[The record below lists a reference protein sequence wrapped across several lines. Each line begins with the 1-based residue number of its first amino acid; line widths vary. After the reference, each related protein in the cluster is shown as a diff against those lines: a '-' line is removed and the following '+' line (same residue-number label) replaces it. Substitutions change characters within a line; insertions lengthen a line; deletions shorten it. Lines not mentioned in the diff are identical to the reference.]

1 MAVRVF
7 DTRSR
12 KKRDLVTLEE
22 GKVGLYAC
30 GITPYSPS
38 HIGHARQAISFD
50 IIVRW
55 LRKRGF
61 EVNYITNFTDVDDKI
76 IAAAN
81 EEGVDFLE
89 ISNRHIDD
97 YFQSMDALNVIR
109 ADAYPRVTETIPEII
124 EMVASLIE
132 KGHAYLSDDGVY
144 FEIDTSPEKYGQ
156 LTGQTLEMVRS
167 GAGGRVGE
175 TGSGKRDHRDFALWK
190 MAKPGEPSWESPW
203 GDGRPGWH
211 IECSAMSLKHLGER
225 FDIHGGGSDLIFP
238 HHEAEIFQSE
248 CCLGHDPVVQYW
260 IHNGMVNVDGE
271 KMSKSLGNFWTIS
284 EALENV
290 DPLVLRYTLINAPYR
305 QPVDFNQVMIDDSET
320 HHGRLVTCYGE
331 GLAKFGR
338 GASMNKECDWRMFPE
353 LVDAANRFEEGMD
366 DDFNTRVALVE
377 VQAVVKMLR
386 GLLDDMADYN
396 EVTDDGV
403 YIGPISD
410 FIAGLIG
417 WLSEFAGEVLGLLPE
432 EADIL
437 EAIHSEERAKDEI
450 SQDVERLL
458 SQRDAA
464 RKSKDWSRADEI
476 RDELAGMGVIVED
489 GPDGAT
495 WRIE

>member
-1 MAVRVF
+1 MRVF

-12 KKRDLVTLEE
+12 KKRELVTIEE

-55 LRKRGF
+55 LRKSGF
-61 EVNYITNFTDVDDKI
+61 EVSYITNFTDVDDKI
-76 IAAAN
+76 IAVAN
-81 EEGVDFLE
+81 DEGVDFLE
-89 ISNRHIDD
+89 VANRNIDD
-97 YFQSMDALNVIR
+97 YFESMDSLNVIR

-124 EMVASLIE
+124 EMIEKLIE
-132 KGHAYLSDDGVY
+132 KGHAYLADDGVY
-144 FEIDTSPEKYGQ
+144 FEIDTSPDKYGQ

-167 GAGGRVGE
+167 GAGGRVDK

-190 MAKPGEPSWESPW
+190 MAKPDEPFWESPW

-260 IHNGMVNVDGE
+260 IHNGMINIDGE

-284 EALENV
+284 DALERV

-305 QPVDFNQVMIDDSET
+305 QPVDFNQVMIDDSEN
-320 HHGRLVTCYGE
+320 HQGRLLSCYGE
-331 GLAKFGR
+331 GLSRHGR
-338 GASMNKECDWRMFPE
+338 GDWGGFPE
-353 LVDAANRFEEGMD
+353 LVDAAKRLEDGMN

-377 VQAVVKMLR
+377 VQAVAKWLR
-386 GLLDDMADYN
+386 VQLQSGL
-396 EVTDDGV
+396 
-403 YIGPISD
+403 S
-410 FIAGLIG
+410 
-417 WLSEFAGEVLGLLPE
+417 
-432 EADIL
+432 
-437 EAIHSEERAKDEI
+437 
-450 SQDVERLL
+450 
-458 SQRDAA
+458 
-464 RKSKDWSRADEI
+464 SRA
-476 RDELAGMGVIVED
+476 
-489 GPDGAT
+489 
-495 WRIE
+495 

>member
-12 KKRDLVTLEE
+12 TKRELETIE
-22 GKVGLYAC
+22 DGKVGLYAC

-55 LRKRGF
+55 LRKSGF
-61 EVNYITNFTDVDDKI
+61 EVSYITNFTDVDDKI
-76 IAAAN
+76 IAVAN

-89 ISNRHIDD
+89 VANRNISD
-97 YFQSMDALNVIR
+97 YFESMDALNVIR

-124 EMVASLIE
+124 GMVETLIE
-132 KGHAYLSDDGVY
+132 KGHAYLAEDGVY

-167 GAGGRVGE
+167 GAGGRVAK

-190 MAKPGEPSWESPW
+190 MAKPGEPFWESPW
-203 GDGRPGWH
+203 GEGRPGWH

-225 FDIHGGGSDLIFP
+225 FDIHGGGTDLLFP

-248 CCLGHDPVVQYW
+248 CCLGHEPVVQYW
-260 IHNGMVNVDGE
+260 VHNGMINIDGE

-284 EALENV
+284 EALKNV

-305 QPVDFNQVMIDDSET
+305 QPVDFNQVMIDDSES
-320 HHGRLVTCYGE
+320 HHNRLVTCYGE
-331 GLAKFGR
+331 GLSKHGS
-338 GASMNKECDWRMFPE
+338 GGWGDFPE
-353 LVDAANRFEEGMD
+353 LVDAAKRLGEGMN
-366 DDFNTRVALVE
+366 DDFNTRIALVE
-377 VQAVVKMLR
+377 VQAVAKWLR
-386 GLLDDMADYN
+386 GILSSA
-396 EVTDDGV
+396 G
-403 YIGPISD
+403 SD
-410 FIAGLIG
+410 EEIAGAVG
-417 WLSEFAGEVLGLLPE
+417 WISEFAGDVLGLLPTNE
-432 EADIL
+432 EVLARMESHESVKDRVAPKVVSL
-437 EAIHSEERAKDEI
+437 LAERE
-450 SQDVERLL
+450 S
-458 SQRDAA
+458 A
-464 RKSKDWSRADEI
+464 RETKDWGRADEI

-489 GPDGAT
+489 GPNGVA

>member
-1 MAVRVF
+1 MAIRVF

-12 KKRDLVTLEE
+12 KKRKLVTLEE

-61 EVNYITNFTDVDDKI
+61 EVNYVTNFTDVDDKI

-81 EEGVDFLE
+81 EEGVGFLE
-89 ISNRHIDD
+89 ISNKYIDD
-97 YFQSMDALNVIR
+97 YFESMDALNVGR

-124 EMVASLIE
+124 EMVESLIE
-132 KGHAYLSDDGVY
+132 KGNAYHAEDGVY

-167 GAGGRVGE
+167 GAGGRVDK

-190 MAKPGEPSWESPW
+190 TAKPGEPSWESPW
-203 GDGRPGWH
+203 GEGRPGWH

-305 QPVDFNQVMIDDSET
+305 QPVDFNQVMIEDSGG
-320 HHGRLVTCYGE
+320 HHHRIVTCYGE
-331 GLAKFGR
+331 GLLKNGSA
-338 GASMNKECDWRMFPE
+338 DWTGITWLE
-353 LVDAANRFEEGMD
+353 DATSRFEAGMD

-377 VQAVVKMLR
+377 VQSVAKRMR
-386 GLLDDMADYN
+386 ALLDS
-396 EVTDDGV
+396 E
-403 YIGPISD
+403 SD
-410 FIAGLIG
+410 SGEIAGAVRWI
-417 WLSEFAGEVLGLLPE
+417 SEYAGDVLGLLPDMSDFLVE
-432 EADIL
+432 MQSKE
-437 EAIHSEERAKDEI
+437 SAKDEI
-450 SQDVERLL
+450 TPHIERLL
-458 SQRDAA
+458 FERDQA
-464 RKSKDWSRADEI
+464 RESKDWGRADEI
-476 RDELAGMGVIVED
+476 RAELLEMGVIVED
-489 GPDGAT
+489 GPNGAT

>member
-1 MAVRVF
+1 MRVF

-12 KKRDLVTLEE
+12 KKRELVTIEE

-55 LRKRGF
+55 LRKCGF
-61 EVNYITNFTDVDDKI
+61 EVRYITNFTDVDDKI
-76 IAAAN
+76 IDVAN

-89 ISNRHIDD
+89 VANRNITD
-97 YFQSMDALNVIR
+97 YFESMDSLNVIR

-124 EMVASLIE
+124 EMIGALID
-132 KGHAYLSDDGVY
+132 KGHAYRADDGVY

-167 GAGGRVGE
+167 GAGGRVDK

-190 MAKPGEPSWESPW
+190 MAKPNEPFWESPW
-203 GDGRPGWH
+203 GEGRPGWH

-260 IHNGMVNVDGE
+260 IHNGMINIDGE

-284 EALENV
+284 DALERV

-305 QPVDFNQVMIDDSET
+305 QPVDFNQVMIDDSEN
-320 HHGRLVTCYGE
+320 HHKRLLSCYGE
-331 GLAKFGR
+331 GLSKHGN
-338 GASMNKECDWRMFPE
+338 GDWSGFPE
-353 LVDAANRFEEGMD
+353 LVDAAKRLEEGMN

-377 VQAVVKMLR
+377 VQAVAKWLR
-386 GLLDDMADYN
+386 GLLN
-396 EVTDDGV
+396 SGGGEEE
-403 YIGPISD
+403 ISG
-410 FIAGLIG
+410 AVG
-417 WLSEFAGEVLGLLPE
+417 WISEFAGDVLGLLPSDEKVIARVESHESVKE
-432 EADIL
+432 EVAPKVEFL
-437 EAIHSEERAKDEI
+437 LGERENA
-450 SQDVERLL
+450 
-458 SQRDAA
+458 RDA
-464 RKSKDWSRADEI
+464 RDWVRADEI
-476 RDELAGMGVIVED
+476 RDELAKMGVVVED

-495 WRIE
+495 WRVE

>member
-1 MAVRVF
+1 MAVRLF

-12 KKRDLVTLEE
+12 KKRELVTLEE

-76 IAAAN
+76 ISAAN

-89 ISNRHIDD
+89 ISNRYIGD
-97 YFQSMDALNVIR
+97 YFESMDALNVIR

-124 EMVASLIE
+124 EMVESLIE
-132 KGHAYLSDDGVY
+132 KGNAYLAEDGVY

-167 GAGGRVGE
+167 GAGGRVDK

-190 MAKPGEPSWESPW
+190 MAKPGEPAWESPW
-203 GDGRPGWH
+203 GEGRPGWH

-305 QPVDFNQVMIDDSET
+305 QPVDFNQVMIDDSEI
-320 HHGRLVTCYGE
+320 HHHRLVTCYGE
-331 GLAKFGR
+331 GLAKKGSAEWR
-338 GASMNKECDWRMFPE
+338 GFSWLEEATS
-353 LVDAANRFEEGMD
+353 RFESGMD

-377 VQAVVKMLR
+377 VQSVAKRMGV
-386 GLLDDMADYN
+386 LLDSGGESEEIAAA
-396 EVTDDGV
+396 VSW
-403 YIGPISD
+403 ISEY
-410 FIAGLIG
+410 AGD
-417 WLSEFAGEVLGLLPE
+417 VLGLLPE
-432 EADIL
+432 D
-437 EAIHSEERAKDEI
+437 SEVLGEIQSQESAKDEI
-450 SQDVERLL
+450 SQHVESLL
-458 SQRDAA
+458 LERDEA
-464 RKSKDWSRADEI
+464 RESKDWARADEI
-476 RDELAGMGVIVED
+476 RDELTGMGVKVED
-489 GPDGAT
+489 GPNGAT

>member
-1 MAVRVF
+1 MRVF

-12 KKRDLVTLEE
+12 KKRELVTIEE
-22 GKVGLYAC
+22 GKVGIYAC

-55 LRKRGF
+55 LRKSGY

-76 IAAAN
+76 ISAAN
-81 EEGVDFLE
+81 DEGIDFLE
-89 ISNRHIDD
+89 VANRNIDD
-97 YFQSMDALNVIR
+97 YFESMDSLNVIR

-124 EMVASLIE
+124 GMIETLIE
-132 KGHAYLSDDGVY
+132 KGHAYLAEDGVY

-167 GAGGRVGE
+167 GAGGRVDK

-190 MAKPGEPSWESPW
+190 MAKPDEPFWESPW

-211 IECSAMSLKHLGER
+211 IECSAMSLKYLGEK

-260 IHNGMVNVDGE
+260 IHNGMINIDGE

-284 EALENV
+284 DALGSVE
-290 DPLVLRYTLINAPYR
+290 PLVLRYTLINAPYR
-305 QPVDFNQVMIDDSET
+305 QPVDFNQVMIDDSEN
-320 HHGRLVTCYGE
+320 HHERLLSSYGQGLSRHGRGE
-331 GLAKFGR
+331 W
-338 GASMNKECDWRMFPE
+338 GAFPN
-353 LVDAANRFEEGMD
+353 LVDAANRLEDGMN
-366 DDFNTRVALVE
+366 DDFNTRIALVE
-377 VQAVVKMLR
+377 VQAVAKWLR
-386 GLLDDMADYN
+386 GLLQSGSDKEGIAGA
-396 EVTDDGV
+396 VSW
-403 YIGPISD
+403 ISD
-410 FIAGLIG
+410 FAGD
-417 WLSEFAGEVLGLLPE
+417 VLGLLPTDVE
-432 EADIL
+432 VLARMESNDSDR
-437 EAIHSEERAKDEI
+437 EAIAPR
-450 SQDVERLL
+450 VERLL
-458 SQRDAA
+458 SEREDA
-464 RKSKDWSRADEI
+464 RKSEDWGRADEI
-476 RDELAGMGVIVED
+476 RDELAEMGVVVED
-489 GPDGAT
+489 GADGAS

>member
-1 MAVRVF
+1 MAVRLF

-12 KKRDLVTLEE
+12 KKRELVTLEE

-76 IAAAN
+76 ISAAN

-89 ISNRHIDD
+89 ISNRYIDD
-97 YFQSMDALNVIR
+97 YFESMDALNVIR

-124 EMVASLIE
+124 EMVESLIE
-132 KGHAYLSDDGVY
+132 KGNAYLAEDGVY

-167 GAGGRVGE
+167 GAGGRVDK
-175 TGSGKRDHRDFALWK
+175 TGCGKRDHRDFALWK

-203 GDGRPGWH
+203 GKGRPGWH

-305 QPVDFNQVMIDDSET
+305 QPVDFNQVMIDDSKI
-320 HHGRLVTCYGE
+320 HHHRLVACYGE
-331 GLAKFGR
+331 GLAKKGS
-338 GASMNKECDWRMFPE
+338 ADWRGFSWLE
-353 LVDAANRFEEGMD
+353 EATSRFESGMD

-377 VQAVVKMLR
+377 VQSVAKRMRV
-386 GLLDDMADYN
+386 LLDSGG
-396 EVTDDGV
+396 E
-403 YIGPISD
+403 SEE
-410 FIAGLIG
+410 IAGAVSWI
-417 WLSEFAGEVLGLLPE
+417 SEYAGDVLGLLPE
-432 EADIL
+432 D
-437 EAIHSEERAKDEI
+437 SEVLDKIQSRESAKDEI
-450 SQDVERLL
+450 SQHVESLL
-458 SQRDAA
+458 LERDEA
-464 RKSKDWSRADEI
+464 RESKDWARADEI
-476 RDELAGMGVIVED
+476 RDELTGMGVKVED
-489 GPDGAT
+489 GPNGAT

>member
-1 MAVRVF
+1 MALRVF

-12 KKRDLVTLEE
+12 KKRDLVTIEE
-22 GKVGLYAC
+22 GKVSLYAC

-55 LRKRGF
+55 LRKSGF
-61 EVNYITNFTDVDDKI
+61 EVNFITNFTDVDDKI
-76 IAAAN
+76 IAVAN

-89 ISNRHIDD
+89 VANRNIGD
-97 YFQSMDALNVIR
+97 YFESMDSLNVIR

-124 EMVASLIE
+124 EMIRTLVD
-132 KGHAYLSDDGVY
+132 KGHAYQAEDGVY

-167 GAGGRVGE
+167 GAGGRVDK

-190 MAKPGEPSWESPW
+190 MAKSDEPSWESPW

-248 CCLGHDPVVQYW
+248 CCLGHSPVVQYW
-260 IHNGMVNVDGE
+260 IHNGMINIDGE

-284 EALENV
+284 DALENV

-305 QPVDFNQVMIDDSET
+305 QPVDFNQVMIDDSDN
-320 HHGRLVTCYGE
+320 HHKRLLSCYGE
-331 GLAKFGR
+331 GLSRYGS
-338 GASMNKECDWRMFPE
+338 GDWGSFPE
-353 LVDAANRFEEGMD
+353 LVDAANRLEEGMN
-366 DDFNTRVALVE
+366 DDFNTRIALVE
-377 VQAVVKMLR
+377 VQAVAKWLR
-386 GLLDDMADYN
+386 GLLNSGGD
-396 EVTDDGV
+396 ELGV
-403 YIGPISD
+403 SG
-410 FIAGLIG
+410 AVG
-417 WLSEFAGEVLGLLPE
+417 WISEFAGGVLGLLPTDE
-432 EADIL
+432 EVLARMESNEGMKDEVAPKVEVL
-437 EAIHSEERAKDEI
+437 LAERENARKAKDW
-450 SQDVERLL
+450 
-458 SQRDAA
+458 A
-464 RKSKDWSRADEI
+464 RADDI
-476 RDELAGMGVIVED
+476 RDELAKMGVVVED
-489 GPDGAT
+489 GPNGAT

>member
-1 MAVRVF
+1 VALRVF
-7 DTRSR
+7 DTRFR
-12 KKRDLVTLEE
+12 KKRELVTIEE

-55 LRKRGF
+55 LRKSGF
-61 EVNYITNFTDVDDKI
+61 EVNFITNFTDVDDKI

-89 ISNRHIDD
+89 VANRNIAD
-97 YFQSMDALNVIR
+97 YFESMDSLNVIR

-124 EMVASLIE
+124 EMIRTLVD
-132 KGHAYLSDDGVY
+132 KGHAYQAEDGVY

-167 GAGGRVGE
+167 GAGGRVGK

-190 MAKPGEPSWESPW
+190 MAKSDEPSWESPW

-248 CCLGHDPVVQYW
+248 CCLGHSPVVQYW
-260 IHNGMVNVDGE
+260 IHNGMINIDGE

-284 EALENV
+284 DALENV

-305 QPVDFNQVMIDDSET
+305 QPVDFNQVMIDDSDN
-320 HHGRLVTCYGE
+320 HHKRLLSCYGE
-331 GLAKFGR
+331 GLSRYGS
-338 GASMNKECDWRMFPE
+338 GDWESFPE
-353 LVDAANRFEEGMD
+353 LVDAANRLEEGMN
-366 DDFNTRVALVE
+366 DDFNTRIALVE
-377 VQAVVKMLR
+377 VQAVAKWLR
-386 GLLDDMADYN
+386 GLLNSGGD
-396 EVTDDGV
+396 ELGV
-403 YIGPISD
+403 SG
-410 FIAGLIG
+410 AVG
-417 WLSEFAGEVLGLLPE
+417 WISEFAGGVLGLLPTDE
-432 EADIL
+432 EVLARMESNEGMKDEVAPKVEVL
-437 EAIHSEERAKDEI
+437 LAERENARKAKDW
-450 SQDVERLL
+450 
-458 SQRDAA
+458 A
-464 RKSKDWSRADEI
+464 RADDI
-476 RDELAGMGVIVED
+476 RDELAKMGVVVED
-489 GPDGAT
+489 GPNGAT

>member
-1 MAVRVF
+1 VALRVF
-7 DTRSR
+7 DTRFR
-12 KKRDLVTLEE
+12 KKRELVTIEE

-55 LRKRGF
+55 LRKSGF
-61 EVNYITNFTDVDDKI
+61 EVNFITNFTDVDDKI

-89 ISNRHIDD
+89 VANRNIAD
-97 YFQSMDALNVIR
+97 YFESMDSLNVIR

-124 EMVASLIE
+124 EMIRTLVD
-132 KGHAYLSDDGVY
+132 KGHAYQAEDGVY

-167 GAGGRVGE
+167 GAGGRVGK

-190 MAKPGEPSWESPW
+190 MAKSDEPSWESPW

-248 CCLGHDPVVQYW
+248 CCLGHSPVVQYW
-260 IHNGMVNVDGE
+260 IHNGMINIDGE

-284 EALENV
+284 DALENV

-305 QPVDFNQVMIDDSET
+305 QPVDFNQVMIDDSDN
-320 HHGRLVTCYGE
+320 HHKRLLSCYGE
-331 GLAKFGR
+331 GLSRYGS
-338 GASMNKECDWRMFPE
+338 GDWGSFPE
-353 LVDAANRFEEGMD
+353 LVDAANRLEEGMN
-366 DDFNTRVALVE
+366 DDFNTRIALVE
-377 VQAVVKMLR
+377 VQAVAKWLR
-386 GLLDDMADYN
+386 GLLNSGGD
-396 EVTDDGV
+396 ELGV
-403 YIGPISD
+403 SG
-410 FIAGLIG
+410 AVG
-417 WLSEFAGEVLGLLPE
+417 WISEFAGGVLGLLPTDE
-432 EADIL
+432 EVLARMESNEGMKDEVAPKVEVL
-437 EAIHSEERAKDEI
+437 LAERENARKAKDW
-450 SQDVERLL
+450 
-458 SQRDAA
+458 A
-464 RKSKDWSRADEI
+464 RADDI
-476 RDELAGMGVIVED
+476 RDELAKMGVVVED
-489 GPDGAT
+489 GPNGAT

>member
-1 MAVRVF
+1 MAIRVF

-12 KKRDLVTLEE
+12 KKRKLVTLEE
-22 GKVGLYAC
+22 KKVGLYAC

-61 EVNYITNFTDVDDKI
+61 EVNYVTNFTDVDDKI

-81 EEGVDFLE
+81 EEGVGFLE
-89 ISNRHIDD
+89 ISNKYIDD
-97 YFQSMDALNVIR
+97 YFESMDALNVGR

-124 EMVASLIE
+124 EMVESLIE
-132 KGHAYLSDDGVY
+132 KGNAYHAEDGVY

-167 GAGGRVGE
+167 GAGGRVDK

-190 MAKPGEPSWESPW
+190 TAKPGEPSWESPW
-203 GDGRPGWH
+203 GEGRPGWH

-305 QPVDFNQVMIDDSET
+305 QPVDFNQVMIEDSGG
-320 HHGRLVTCYGE
+320 HHHRIVTCYGE
-331 GLAKFGR
+331 GLLKKGSA
-338 GASMNKECDWRMFPE
+338 DWTGITWLE
-353 LVDAANRFEEGMD
+353 DATSRFEAGMD

-377 VQAVVKMLR
+377 VQSVAKRMR
-386 GLLDDMADYN
+386 ALLDS
-396 EVTDDGV
+396 E
-403 YIGPISD
+403 SD
-410 FIAGLIG
+410 SGEIAGAVRWI
-417 WLSEFAGEVLGLLPE
+417 SEYAGDVLGLLPDMFGFLVE
-432 EADIL
+432 MQSKE
-437 EAIHSEERAKDEI
+437 SAKDEI
-450 SQDVERLL
+450 TPHVERLL
-458 SQRDAA
+458 FERDQA
-464 RKSKDWSRADEI
+464 RESKDWGRADEI
-476 RDELAGMGVIVED
+476 RAELLEMGVIVED
-489 GPDGAT
+489 GPNGAT

>member
-1 MAVRVF
+1 MRVF

-12 KKRDLVTLEE
+12 TKRELETIE
-22 GKVGLYAC
+22 DGKVGLYAC

-55 LRKRGF
+55 LRKSGF

-76 IAAAN
+76 IAVAN

-89 ISNRHIDD
+89 VANRHISD
-97 YFQSMDALNVIR
+97 YFESMDALNVIR

-124 EMVASLIE
+124 GMVETLIE
-132 KGHAYLSDDGVY
+132 KGHAYLTEDGVY

-167 GAGGRVGE
+167 GAGGRVGK

-190 MAKPGEPSWESPW
+190 MAKPGEPFWESPW
-203 GDGRPGWH
+203 GEGRPGWH

-225 FDIHGGGSDLIFP
+225 FDIHGGGTDLLFP

-248 CCLGHDPVVQYW
+248 CCLGHEPVVQYW
-260 IHNGMVNVDGE
+260 VHNGMINIDGE

-320 HHGRLVTCYGE
+320 HHNRLVTCYGE
-331 GLAKFGR
+331 GLSKPGGR
-338 GASMNKECDWRMFPE
+338 EWSNFPE
-353 LVDAANRFEEGMD
+353 LVDAAKRFEEGMN

-377 VQAVVKMLR
+377 VQAVAKWLR
-386 GLLDDMADYN
+386 GILDSGGSD
-396 EVTDDGV
+396 EE
-403 YIGPISD
+403 ISG
-410 FIAGLIG
+410 AVG
-417 WLSEFAGEVLGLLPE
+417 WISEFAGDVLGLLPNNE
-432 EADIL
+432 EVLARMESRESMKDQVTPRVVSL
-437 EAIHSEERAKDEI
+437 LAERE
-450 SQDVERLL
+450 S
-458 SQRDAA
+458 A
-464 RKSKDWSRADEI
+464 RESKDWVRADEI
-476 RDELAGMGVIVED
+476 RDELAGMRVIVED
-489 GPDGAT
+489 GPNGTT

>member
-1 MAVRVF
+1 MALRVF

-12 KKRDLVTLEE
+12 AKRELVTIQK

-55 LRKRGF
+55 LRKSGF

-76 IAAAN
+76 IAVAN

-89 ISNRHIDD
+89 VANRNISD
-97 YFQSMDALNVIR
+97 YLDSMDALNVIR

-124 EMVASLIE
+124 EMVETLMD
-132 KGHAYLSDDGVY
+132 KGHAYLAEDGVY
-144 FEIDTSPEKYGQ
+144 FEIDTSPDKFGQ

-167 GAGGRVGE
+167 GAGGRVDK

-203 GDGRPGWH
+203 GEGRPGWH

-260 IHNGMVNVDGE
+260 IHNGMINIDGE

-284 EALENV
+284 EALEKV

-320 HHGRLVTCYGE
+320 HHIRIVTCYGE
-331 GLAKFGR
+331 GLSKHGS
-338 GASMNKECDWRMFPE
+338 GEWGEYPE
-353 LVDAANRFEEGMD
+353 LVEAAKRFEDGMN
-366 DDFNTRVALVE
+366 DDFNTRIAIVE
-377 VQAVVKMLR
+377 VQTVAKWLR
-386 GLLDDMADYN
+386 GLL
-396 EVTDDGV
+396 
-403 YIGPISD
+403 ISGAEEGE
-410 FIAGLIG
+410 ISGAVG
-417 WLSEFAGEVLGLLPE
+417 WISEFAGDVLGLLPTE
-432 EADIL
+432 GEVLARVDSH
-437 EAIHSEERAKDEI
+437 ESERSEVAPK
-450 SQDVERLL
+450 VERLL
-458 SQRDAA
+458 AERDEA
-464 RKSKDWSRADEI
+464 RSSKDWGRADEI
-476 RDELAGMGVIVED
+476 RDELAMMGVIVED
-489 GPDGAT
+489 GSEGAT

>member
-1 MAVRVF
+1 MTIRVF

-12 KKRDLVTLEE
+12 KKRKLVTLEE
-22 GKVGLYAC
+22 KKVGLYAC

-81 EEGVDFLE
+81 EEGVGFLE
-89 ISNRHIDD
+89 ISNKYIDD
-97 YFQSMDALNVIR
+97 YFESMDALNVVR

-124 EMVASLIE
+124 EMVESLIE
-132 KGHAYLSDDGVY
+132 KGNAYHAEDGVY

-167 GAGGRVGE
+167 GAGGRVDK

-190 MAKPGEPSWESPW
+190 TAKPGEPSWESPW
-203 GDGRPGWH
+203 GEGRPGWH

-305 QPVDFNQVMIDDSET
+305 QPVDFNQVMIEDSGG
-320 HHGRLVTCYGE
+320 HHHRIVTCYGE
-331 GLAKFGR
+331 GLLKKGSA
-338 GASMNKECDWRMFPE
+338 DWTGITWLE
-353 LVDAANRFEEGMD
+353 DATGRFEAGMD

-377 VQAVVKMLR
+377 VQSVAKRMR
-386 GLLDDMADYN
+386 ALLDS
-396 EVTDDGV
+396 E
-403 YIGPISD
+403 SD
-410 FIAGLIG
+410 SGEIAGAVRWI
-417 WLSEFAGEVLGLLPE
+417 SEYAGDVLGLLPDMSDFLVE
-432 EADIL
+432 MQSKE
-437 EAIHSEERAKDEI
+437 SAKDEI
-450 SQDVERLL
+450 TPHVERLL
-458 SQRDAA
+458 FERDQA
-464 RKSKDWSRADEI
+464 RESKDWGRADEI
-476 RDELAGMGVIVED
+476 RAELLEMGVIVED
-489 GPDGAT
+489 GPNGAT

>member
-81 EEGVDFLE
+81 EESVGFLE
-89 ISNRHIDD
+89 IADRYIDD
-97 YFQSMDALNVIR
+97 YFESMDALNVIR

-124 EMVASLIE
+124 EMVDSLIE
-132 KGHAYLSDDGVY
+132 KGNAYLAEDGVY

-167 GAGGRVGE
+167 GAGGRVDK

-190 MAKPGEPSWESPW
+190 MAKPGEPSWDSPW
-203 GDGRPGWH
+203 GKGRPGWH

-305 QPVDFNQVMIDDSET
+305 QPVDFNQVMIDDSGV
-320 HHGRLVTCYGE
+320 HHNRLVMCYGE
-331 GLAKFGR
+331 GLVGGSA
-338 GASMNKECDWRMFPE
+338 DWRGIPWLE
-353 LVDAANRFEEGMD
+353 DATSRFEAGMD

-377 VQAVVKMLR
+377 VQSVAKRMR
-386 GLLDDMADYN
+386 SLLDS
-396 EVTDDGV
+396 E
-403 YIGPISD
+403 SD
-410 FIAGLIG
+410 SREIAGAVG
-417 WLSEFAGEVLGLLPE
+417 WISEYAGDVLGLLPGDSYVLGE
-432 EADIL
+432 MQNKE
-437 EAIHSEERAKDEI
+437 SAKDEI
-450 SQDVERLL
+450 APDVERLL
-458 SQRDAA
+458 LERDEA
-464 RKSKDWSRADEI
+464 RKSKDWARADEI
-476 RDELAGMGVIVED
+476 RDELTGMGVVVED
-489 GPDGAT
+489 GPNGAI
-495 WRIE
+495 WRVE

>member
-1 MAVRVF
+1 MRVF

-12 KKRDLVTLEE
+12 KKRELITIEE

-55 LRKRGF
+55 LRKIGF
-61 EVNYITNFTDVDDKI
+61 DVSYITNFTDVDDKI

-89 ISNRHIDD
+89 VANRNIAD
-97 YFQSMDALNVIR
+97 YFESMDSLNVIR
-109 ADAYPRVTETIPEII
+109 ADAYPRVSETIPEII
-124 EMVASLIE
+124 EMIHILLE
-132 KGHAYLSDDGVY
+132 KGHAYLTEDGVY
-144 FEIDTSPEKYGQ
+144 FEIDTSPEKYGR

-167 GAGGRVGE
+167 GAGGRVDK

-190 MAKPGEPSWESPW
+190 MAKPGEPFWESPW
-203 GDGRPGWH
+203 GNGRPGWH

-248 CCLGHDPVVQYW
+248 CCLDHDPVVQYW

-284 EALENV
+284 DALESV
-290 DPLVLRYTLINAPYR
+290 DPMVLRYTLINAPYR
-305 QPVDFNQVMIDDSET
+305 QPVDFNQVMIDDSEK
-320 HHGRLVTCYGE
+320 HHDRLLRSYWE
-331 GLAKFGR
+331 GLSKHGSGEWA
-338 GASMNKECDWRMFPE
+338 ELPV
-353 LVDAANRFEEGMD
+353 LVDAAKRFEDGMN
-366 DDFNTRVALVE
+366 DDFNTRIALVE
-377 VQAVVKMLR
+377 VQAVAKWLR
-386 GLLDDMADYN
+386 GLLHS
-396 EVTDDGV
+396 EDG
-403 YIGPISD
+403 GREISG
-410 FIAGLIG
+410 AVG
-417 WLSEFAGEVLGLLPE
+417 WISEFAGSVLGLLPANDE
-432 EADIL
+432 VISRMRDSESMK
-437 EAIHSEERAKDEI
+437 EAISSE
-450 SQDVERLL
+450 VEVLL
-458 SQRDAA
+458 SKREDA
-464 RKSKDWSRADEI
+464 RLSKDWDRADKI
-476 RDELAGMGVIVED
+476 RGKLEEMGIIVED

-495 WRIE
+495 WRIK

>member
-1 MAVRVF
+1 MALRVF
-7 DTRSR
+7 DTRFR
-12 KKRDLVTLEE
+12 KKRELVTIEE

-55 LRKRGF
+55 LRKSGF
-61 EVNYITNFTDVDDKI
+61 EVNFITNFTDVDDKI

-89 ISNRHIDD
+89 VANRNIAD
-97 YFQSMDALNVIR
+97 YFESMDSLNVIR

-124 EMVASLIE
+124 EMIRTLVD
-132 KGHAYLSDDGVY
+132 KGHAYQAEDGVY

-167 GAGGRVGE
+167 GAGGRVDK

-190 MAKPGEPSWESPW
+190 MAKSDEPSWESPW

-248 CCLGHDPVVQYW
+248 CCLGHSPVVQYW
-260 IHNGMVNVDGE
+260 IHNGMINIDGE

-284 EALENV
+284 DALENV

-305 QPVDFNQVMIDDSET
+305 QPVDFNQVMIDDSDN
-320 HHGRLVTCYGE
+320 HHKRLLSCYGE
-331 GLAKFGR
+331 GLSRYGS
-338 GASMNKECDWRMFPE
+338 GDWESFPE
-353 LVDAANRFEEGMD
+353 LVDAANRLEEGMN
-366 DDFNTRVALVE
+366 DDFNTRIALVE
-377 VQAVVKMLR
+377 VQAVAKWLR
-386 GLLDDMADYN
+386 GLLNSGGD
-396 EVTDDGV
+396 ELGV
-403 YIGPISD
+403 SG
-410 FIAGLIG
+410 AVG
-417 WLSEFAGEVLGLLPE
+417 WISEFAGGVLGLLPTDE
-432 EADIL
+432 EVLARMESNEGMKDEVAPKVEVL
-437 EAIHSEERAKDEI
+437 LAERENARKAKDW
-450 SQDVERLL
+450 
-458 SQRDAA
+458 A
-464 RKSKDWSRADEI
+464 RADDI
-476 RDELAGMGVIVED
+476 RDELAKMGVVVED
-489 GPDGAT
+489 GPNGAT